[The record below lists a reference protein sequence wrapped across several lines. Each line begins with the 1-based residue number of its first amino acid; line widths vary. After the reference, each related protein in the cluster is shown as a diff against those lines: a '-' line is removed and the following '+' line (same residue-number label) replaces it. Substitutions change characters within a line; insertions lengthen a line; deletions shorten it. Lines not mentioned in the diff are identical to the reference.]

1 MSEITYIDDNGHLV
15 VIMANV
21 IEKLQSYRQLSPVS
35 REAAGVLIGERRE
48 NHIVIHAIS
57 EPGQGDIRS
66 RFTVVRKSPHH
77 QELVN
82 ELHHTSDGT
91 MNYVGE
97 WHTHPERFPVP
108 SGIDKSSWY
117 KDINSLEP
125 MILVI
130 VGQCAMWCGKI
141 TGSKIYVL
149 REIEGYHCLSNIET
163 KPFNSN

>member
-1 MSEITYIDDNGHLV
+1 MSELTYIDDNGHLIV
-15 VIMANV
+15 VMPKV

-82 ELHHTSDGT
+82 ELHRISDGT
-91 MNYVGE
+91 MNYLGE
-97 WHTHPERFPVP
+97 WHTHPEKFPTP
-108 SGIDKSSWY
+108 SGIDKFSWY
-117 KDINSLEP
+117 KDINSAEP
-125 MILVI
+125 MVLVI
-130 VGQCAMWCGKI
+130 VGQCGMWCGKKTGGGIYSLKKIEPI
-141 TGSKIYVL
+141 TPV
-149 REIEGYHCLSNIET
+149 
-163 KPFNSN
+163 

>member
-1 MSEITYIDDNGHLV
+1 MSELTYIDDNGHLV
-15 VIMANV
+15 VIMPKV

-66 RFTVVRKSPHH
+66 RFTAVRKSPHH

-82 ELHHTSDGT
+82 ELHRTSDGT

-97 WHTHPERFPVP
+97 WHTHPEKFPAP

-125 MILVI
+125 MVLII
-130 VGQCAMWCGKI
+130 VGQCAMWCGKKI
-141 TGSKIYVL
+141 ASRICASKL
-149 REIEGYHCLSNIET
+149 LTHSRTLANNI
-163 KPFNSN
+163 

>member
-1 MSEITYIDDNGHLV
+1 MSEVTYIDDNGHLV
-15 VIMANV
+15 VIMPKV

-57 EPGQGDIRS
+57 EPGLGDIRS
-66 RFTVVRKSPHH
+66 RFSVVRKSRHH

-82 ELHHTSDGT
+82 ELYHASGGM
-91 MNYVGE
+91 MNYLGE
-97 WHTHPERFPVP
+97 WHTHPEKFPAP
-108 SGIDKSSWY
+108 SGLDKSSWY
-117 KDINSLEP
+117 KDINSSEP
-125 MILVI
+125 MVLII

-149 REIEGYHCLSNIET
+149 EEIEAPQLLEHPPQPGGT
-163 KPFNSN
+163 A